1 MAPFLVFGDPLAES
15 PKLLLLSLLLNH
27 PKPIM
32 KRFLA
37 LFASLAFT
45 SAALAAVETYK
56 IDPVHSSVNFS
67 IRHFV
72 GKVEGRFTKFAGTIT
87 VDRDNL
93 ENSSVE
99 ASIDVTSVSTE
110 NEKRDAHLKTPDFFD
125 AAKFS
130 AITFK
135 SQSWKKT
142 GDTTYDVTGDLTI
155 KGVTKSVV
163 LHVTSLGFGPGMNGA
178 QLSGWEATTTL
189 NKSDFGVNGP
199 AMLGAA
205 LGDDVAITIDV
216 ESDLQ
221 K

>member
-1 MAPFLVFGDPLAES
+1 
-15 PKLLLLSLLLNH
+15 
-27 PKPIM
+27 M
-32 KRFLA
+32 KRFLV
-37 LFASLAFT
+37 LFAALAFT

-56 IDPVHSSVNFS
+56 IDPVHSSVTFS

-72 GKVEGRFTKFAGTIT
+72 GKVPGRFTKFDGIIT

-99 ASIDVTSVSTE
+99 ASIDVTSINTE
-110 NEKRDAHLKTPDFFD
+110 NDKRDAHLKTPDFFD

-130 AITFK
+130 TITFK
-135 SQSWKKT
+135 SKSWKKN
-142 GDTTYDVTGDLTI
+142 GDSTFDVTGDLTI
-155 KGVTKSVV
+155 KDVTKSVV
-163 LHVTSLGFGPGMNGA
+163 LHVASLGFGPGMNGA

-199 AMLGAA
+199 AILGAA
-205 LGDDVAITIDV
+205 LGDDVAVTIDI
-216 ESDLQ
+216 EADLQ